1 MRHKFEKDILFQKF
15 ITEDKSMEV
24 MARELNT
31 TASSIQY
38 HLGKFGIRKHAI
50 NREKYIFAHVTEEE
64 FENLYASGMTLMN
77 MAKELGCCYQCI
89 VNYLRIRKGERR
101 INGNDNRYLKDTLTE
116 LYVNQKK
123 STTEIAK
130 ILDLPKSRVRQ
141 AILQNGIKMRGK
153 SECQQ
158 IFNDDY
164 GKYSFGNDWSLSD
177 NTLIKRARCYFTNHI
192 YPLIKK
198 ERCADCGS
206 TEHLHAHHLNSLSG
220 IVNTIKEENPG
231 KTDDELYELI
241 IRDSRFLDMDN
252 IVVVCR
258 DCHYT
263 KYHPYA
269 KYHSEQASQSE
280 TKPGYGREGSTT
292 IESTGESLEASRV
305 AASAAKCEG
314 SGEGQNMI

>member
-15 ITEDKSMEV
+15 ITEDKSAEV
-24 MARELNT
+24 MALELNT
-31 TASSIQY
+31 TVSSIFY

-50 NREKYIFAHVTEEE
+50 NKGKYIFARVTEEQ
-64 FENLYASGMTLMN
+64 FERLYASGMTLMN
-77 MAKELGCCYQCI
+77 MAKELGCSFGSI
-89 VNYLRIRKGERR
+89 INYLRIRKGERR
-101 INGNDNRYLKDTLTE
+101 INGNDNRYLKDTLIE

-123 STTEIAK
+123 STTEIARM
-130 ILDLPKSRVRQ
+130 LDLPKSRVRQ
-141 AILQNGIKMRGK
+141 AILQNGIKMRSR

-164 GKYSFGNDWSLSD
+164 KYSFGNDWSLSD
-177 NTLIKRARCYFTNHI
+177 NALIKRARCYFTNHI
-192 YPLIKK
+192 YPLLKK
-198 ERCADCGS
+198 EKCEDCGS

-241 IRDSRFLDMDN
+241 IKDSRFLDTNN
-252 IVVVCR
+252 IRIVCR

-269 KYHSEQASQSE
+269 QYSSEKTSQSE
-280 TKPGYGREGSTT
+280 TKPGDRREGSTT